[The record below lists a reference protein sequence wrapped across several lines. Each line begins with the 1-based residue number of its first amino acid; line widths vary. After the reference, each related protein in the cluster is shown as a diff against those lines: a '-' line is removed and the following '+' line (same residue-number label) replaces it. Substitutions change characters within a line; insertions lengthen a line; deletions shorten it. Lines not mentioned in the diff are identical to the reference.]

1 MEKITND
8 IYYIGVNDKNID
20 LFEAM
25 FKVPNGVAYN
35 SYIVVDE
42 KIAVMDSVEADFKD
56 EWLKSIEST
65 LGERLPDFLVV
76 LHMEPDH
83 SANILS
89 FIQKYPNAKIVGNN
103 KTFIMIEEFFGKI
116 PDDKKVVVAD
126 GDTLSLGK
134 HSLKFVFAPFVHWP
148 EVMLAYEE
156 SENILFSADA
166 FGKFGALDSKDNWD
180 DEARRYYYGIV
191 GKFGPQVQKLLKSLS
206 GVKINA
212 ICPLHGPVLK
222 ENLPHY
228 LDLYNK
234 WSSYSPEID
243 GVMIAYTSVYG
254 HTKSA
259 VEKLADMLAKKGCAV
274 KIFDLIRADRS
285 EAISNAFMY
294 KKLVLATTTYNGGIF
309 PNMREF
315 LDCIAERNYQ
325 DRTVALIENG
335 SWAPVASNGMKA
347 RLEKCKNITYT
358 NTSVKIRS
366 ALNAESEAQ
375 LVALADELLK

>member
-222 ENLPHY
+222 ENLSHY

>member
-222 ENLPHY
+222 ENLSHY

-259 VEKLADMLAKKGCAV
+259 VEKLADMLEKKGCAV
-274 KIFDLIRADRS
+274 KIFDLTRADRS